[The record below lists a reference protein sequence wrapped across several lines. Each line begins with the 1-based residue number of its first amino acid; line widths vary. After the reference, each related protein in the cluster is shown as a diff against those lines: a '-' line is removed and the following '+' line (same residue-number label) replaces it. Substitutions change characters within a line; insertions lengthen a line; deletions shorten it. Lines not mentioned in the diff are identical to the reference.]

1 MTKMSTI
8 RRKFLQN
15 KNSRRLLI
23 NLQKDNVIS
32 LQGYF
37 PLFRT
42 QQEAINISP
51 ELDFH
56 THTIKGVEYYM
67 PNGLEMGITQFHG
80 DYNNQEI
87 VRPEETVEEV
97 VEPEIVVEEP
107 QVIIPTRTVLPNNQR
122 PSPVYTQPI
131 SSSSFR
137 SGGY

>member
-1 MTKMSTI
+1 MSTI

-32 LQGYF
+32 LKGYF

-56 THTIKGVEYYM
+56 THIIEGVEYYM
-67 PNGLEMGITQFHG
+67 PNGLGGPGSGLQFHG
-80 DYNNQEI
+80 DYNNQTI
-87 VRPEETVEEV
+87 VRPEETVKEV
-97 VEPEIVVEEP
+97 VEPEVVIEKQP
-107 QVIIPTRTVLPNNQR
+107 VVIPTRTVLPT
-122 PSPVYTQPI
+122 PTYTLPTRT
-131 SSSSFR
+131 SSR
-137 SGGY
+137 GGGGY

>member
-1 MTKMSTI
+1 MSTI

-56 THTIKGVEYYM
+56 THIIEGVEYYM
-67 PNGLEMGITQFHG
+67 PNGLGGPGSGLQFHG
-80 DYNNQEI
+80 DYNNQTI
-87 VRPEETVEEV
+87 VRPEETVKEV
-97 VEPEIVVEEP
+97 VEPEVVIEKQP
-107 QVIIPTRTVLPNNQR
+107 VVIPTRTVLPT
-122 PSPVYTQPI
+122 PTYTLPTRT
-131 SSSSFR
+131 SSR
-137 SGGY
+137 GGGGY

>member
-1 MTKMSTI
+1 MSKI

-32 LQGYF
+32 LRGYF

-56 THTIKGVEYYM
+56 THIIEGVEYYM
-67 PNGLEMGITQFHG
+67 PNGLEMGVTQFHG

-97 VEPEIVVEEP
+97 VEPDVEEVVEP
-107 QVIIPTRTVLPNNQR
+107 VVFQQQIIRQTVTT
-122 PSPVYTQPI
+122 PVSRV
-131 SSSSFR
+131 SST

>member
-1 MTKMSTI
+1 MSTI

-15 KNSRRLLI
+15 KNNRRLLI

-32 LQGYF
+32 LRGYF

-56 THTIKGVEYYM
+56 THIIEGVEYYM
-67 PNGLEMGITQFHG
+67 PNGLEMGVTQFHG

-97 VEPEIVVEEP
+97 VEPDVEEVVEP
-107 QVIIPTRTVLPNNQR
+107 VVFQQQIIRQTVTT
-122 PSPVYTQPI
+122 PVSRV
-131 SSSSFR
+131 SST

>member
-1 MTKMSTI
+1 MSTI

-56 THTIKGVEYYM
+56 THIIEGVEYYM
-67 PNGLEMGITQFHG
+67 PNGLEMGVTQFHG

-97 VEPEIVVEEP
+97 VEPDVEEVVKP
-107 QVIIPTRTVLPNNQR
+107 VVLQQQIIRETVTT
-122 PSPVYTQPI
+122 PVSRI
-131 SSSSFR
+131 SST

>member
-1 MTKMSTI
+1 MSTI

-32 LQGYF
+32 LKGYF

-56 THTIKGVEYYM
+56 THIIEGVEYYM
-67 PNGLEMGITQFHG
+67 PNGLEMGVTQFHG

-97 VEPEIVVEEP
+97 VEPDVEEVVKPVVLQQQIIREIV
-107 QVIIPTRTVLPNNQR
+107 TT
-122 PSPVYTQPI
+122 PVSRV
-131 SSSSFR
+131 SST

>member
-1 MTKMSTI
+1 MSTI

-56 THTIKGVEYYM
+56 THIIEGVEYYM
-67 PNGLEMGITQFHG
+67 PNGLEMGVTQFHG

-97 VEPEIVVEEP
+97 VEPDVEEVVKP
-107 QVIIPTRTVLPNNQR
+107 VVLQQQIIRETVTT
-122 PSPVYTQPI
+122 PVSRV
-131 SSSSFR
+131 SST

>member
-1 MTKMSTI
+1 MSKI
-8 RRKFLQN
+8 RKKFLQN

-56 THTIKGVEYYM
+56 THTIEGVEYYM
-67 PNGLEMGITQFHG
+67 PNGLEMGVTQFHG
-80 DYNNQEI
+80 NYNNQEI
-87 VRPEETVEEV
+87 VRREETVEEV
-97 VEPEIVVEEP
+97 VKPDIEKVVERDVEEVVEP
-107 QVIIPTRTVLPNNQR
+107 VVFQQQIIRQTVTT
-122 PSPVYTQPI
+122 PVSRV
-131 SSSSFR
+131 SSTG
-137 SGGY
+137 GGY

>member
-1 MTKMSTI
+1 MSKI

-32 LQGYF
+32 LKGYF

-56 THTIKGVEYYM
+56 THIIEGVEYYM
-67 PNGLEMGITQFHG
+67 PNGLGGPGSGLQFHG

-97 VEPEIVVEEP
+97 VEPEVVKPEVVIEEQP
-107 QVIIPTRTVLPNNQR
+107 VVIPTKTVLPTPTYTPPTRT
-122 PSPVYTQPI
+122 
-131 SSSSFR
+131 SSR
-137 SGGY
+137 GSGGY

>member
-1 MTKMSTI
+1 MSTI

-51 ELDFH
+51 ELGFH
-56 THTIKGVEYYM
+56 THTIQGVEYYM
-67 PNGLEMGITQFHG
+67 PNGLEMGVTQFHG

-97 VEPEIVVEEP
+97 VEPDVEEVVKPVVLQQQIIREIV
-107 QVIIPTRTVLPNNQR
+107 TT
-122 PSPVYTQPI
+122 PVSRV
-131 SSSSFR
+131 SST